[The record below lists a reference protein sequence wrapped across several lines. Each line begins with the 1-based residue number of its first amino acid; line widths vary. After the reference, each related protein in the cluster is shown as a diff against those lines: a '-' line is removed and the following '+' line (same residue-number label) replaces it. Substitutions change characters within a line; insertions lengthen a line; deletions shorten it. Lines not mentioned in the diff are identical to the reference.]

1 MPAVNW
7 ADYFILGVLGLS
19 VLIGLWRGLIAEVM
33 ALACWAAS
41 FWVAW
46 LFGDKLAAY
55 FTSVEVPSVRLL
67 LGYGLC
73 FLAVLIAGALV
84 SFLLRKLVA
93 GSGLSGTDRLLG
105 MFFGLGRGLL
115 LVLIAVLLLG
125 FTPLPRDPWWQQSQ
139 LLPGFRGGAEW
150 LSAQLPASVVSHLDL
165 RGLLPLPA
173 LPLQGLPAAPTSAPA
188 GQPAAP
194 GQAVPAPA
202 APAAA
207 SGPAKPTSTPAPAA
221 QAAAAKKSS
230 S

>member
-1 MPAVNW
+1 MNW

-33 ALACWAAS
+33 ALVCWAAS

-139 LLPGFRGGAEW
+139 LLPGFRNGAEW
-150 LSAQLPASVVSHLDL
+150 LSAQLPESVVSHLDL

-173 LPLQGLPAAPTSAPA
+173 LPLQGQPAAPTSGTPGEAEA
-188 GQPAAP
+188 VKKPAAP
-194 GQAVPAPA
+194 TPAAEAGTARPSSIPAPA
-202 APAAA
+202 V
-207 SGPAKPTSTPAPAA
+207 

>member
-1 MPAVNW
+1 MNW

-55 FTSVEVPSVRLL
+55 FTGVEVPSVRLL

-150 LSAQLPASVVSHLDL
+150 LSAQLPESVVSHLDL
-165 RGLLPLPA
+165 RGLLPVPA
-173 LPLQGLPAAPTSAPA
+173 LPLQGLPGVPTSAPA

-194 GQAVPAPA
+194 GQAV
-202 APAAA
+202 PAAA